1 MHERN
6 LDERV
11 RSRLR
16 ELRTERG
23 LTLHEVAET
32 AAMDT
37 STLSRLESGKRR
49 LAVDHLPG
57 LARALGVTVD
67 ELLGPSVRPDPRV
80 RRTALQRDGLTL
92 WPLTHRGP
100 GPGLQAYRCRIDA
113 DRSTPP
119 DPLPTHPGHD
129 WLYVLD
135 GRLRLCLDG
144 DDYLV
149 EPGEAVEFPTTTPH
163 WFGTVDGP
171 VDVIAILGQS
181 GAQLHWHGEIP

>member
-1 MHERN
+1 MPERD

-23 LTLHEVAET
+23 LTLQEVADA

-80 RRTALQRDGLTL
+80 RRPVLRRDGLTL
-92 WPLTHRGP
+92 WPLTHHGR

-113 DRSTPP
+113 ERNTPP
-119 DPLPTHPGHD
+119 DPLPTHEGHD

-135 GRLRLCLDG
+135 GRLRLCIG
-144 DDYLV
+144 DDEYVV
-149 EPGEAVEFPTTTPH
+149 EPGEAVEFSTTTPH
-163 WFGTVDGP
+163 WFGVVDGP
-171 VDVIAILGQS
+171 VEVIALLGPS
-181 GAQLHWHGEIP
+181 GQQLHWHDEPS